1 MFFKSRYWKFWMKSN
16 TLNLMLEISD
26 VIWVI
31 IMDNVA
37 NYRYYISG
45 LIMAYLDYNDV
56 GNVRLSTNVG

>member
-1 MFFKSRYWKFWMKSN
+1 MCLQSRYWKCWMKSN
-16 TLNLMLEISD
+16 TLNLMLEISN

-45 LIMAYLDYNDV
+45 LIMAYLDYNVV

>member
-1 MFFKSRYWKFWMKSN
+1 MKSN

>member
-1 MFFKSRYWKFWMKSN
+1 MKSN
-16 TLNLMLEISD
+16 TLNLMLEISN

-45 LIMAYLDYNDV
+45 LIMAYLDYNVV

>member
-1 MFFKSRYWKFWMKSN
+1 MKSN
-16 TLNLMLEISD
+16 TLILMLEISN

-31 IMDNVA
+31 IMDNMA

-45 LIMAYLDYNDV
+45 LIMAYLDCNVV